1 MADSVA
7 RRKHEMAIRIALGAS
22 PGSILRHITRQGF
35 ALVACGVTIGIM
47 ASLALTRFLAGILF
61 HVSARDP
68 LTLGGVAA
76 LLIAVGLLACYI
88 PARRAMS
95 VDPIAALRDD

>member
-1 MADSVA
+1 
-7 RRKHEMAIRIALGAS
+7 
-22 PGSILRHITRQGF
+22 
-35 ALVACGVTIGIM
+35 M
-47 ASLALTRFLAGILF
+47 ASLALTRFFAAIHF

-76 LLIAVGLLACYI
+76 LLIAVGLIACYI

-95 VDPIAALRDD
+95 VDPITALRED